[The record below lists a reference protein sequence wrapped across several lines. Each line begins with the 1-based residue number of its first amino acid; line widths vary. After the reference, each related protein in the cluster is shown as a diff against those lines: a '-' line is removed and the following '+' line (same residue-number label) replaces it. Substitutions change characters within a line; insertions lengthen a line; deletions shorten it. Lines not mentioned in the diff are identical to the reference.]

1 MNISDLLLKLF
12 GWLSISLV
20 LAYLIDNV
28 MIVGFNFPGAF
39 SIFTNFSLEVR
50 TVGFKVQNFLIR
62 IGKMLK

>member
-28 MIVGFNFPGAF
+28 MIVGFNFP
-39 SIFTNFSLEVR
+39 
-50 TVGFKVQNFLIR
+50 
-62 IGKMLK
+62 